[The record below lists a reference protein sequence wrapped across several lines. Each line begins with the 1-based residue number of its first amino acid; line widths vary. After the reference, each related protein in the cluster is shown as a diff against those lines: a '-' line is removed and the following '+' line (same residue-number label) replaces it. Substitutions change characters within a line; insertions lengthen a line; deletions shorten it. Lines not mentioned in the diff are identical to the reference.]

1 MAEGPGKYDDLCT
14 TARKAAEAQ
23 AALLIIFGGN
33 NGNGFSVQTPIDFLI
48 GIPAILRA
56 IADEIEKSLPKP

>member
-1 MAEGPGKYDDLCT
+1 MPERPGKYDDLCT
-14 TARKAAEAQ
+14 TARKAAKAE

-33 NGNGFSVQTPIDFLI
+33 KGNGFSAQIPIDFLI

-56 IADEIEKSLPKP
+56 VADDIEKSLPKP